1 MVSGVRRAATAVAL
15 LATLTGPA
23 ARAAAQVSV
32 EVFGGTAYSVPTPL
46 RITQS
51 GSPPLRF
58 TAHWSTR
65 PLSGSPYYAW
75 RITWWKVNRGWAV
88 DFVHHKVYLENNPP
102 EVQRFEITHGY
113 NLLALGRRWRD
124 GTLGYSLGA
133 GVVIGH
139 PESTVRGRT
148 EPEEGGLFGNGYR
161 LAGATLLGGV
171 GERLELSKRFYAS
184 VEGRLTASYAR
195 VPIRDGHASVPN
207 VAVHVLVGLGG
218 TF

>member
-1 MVSGVRRAATAVAL
+1 MVSGVRRAATSLAL
-15 LATLTGPA
+15 LVMFVRPP
-23 ARAAAQVSV
+23 AAAQVTV
-32 EVFGGTAYSVPTPL
+32 EAFGGTAYSLPTPL

-102 EVQRFEITHGY
+102 EVERFEVTHGY
-113 NLLALGRRWRD
+113 NLLTVARRWRR
-124 GTLGYSLGA
+124 GGFGYGLGA
-133 GVVIGH
+133 GVVIGY
-139 PESTVRGRT
+139 PETTVRGQT
-148 EPEEGGLFGNGYR
+148 QPAEGGLLGGGYH
-161 LAGATLLGGV
+161 LAGATLLVGA
-171 GERLELSKRFYAS
+171 GERLDLSKRFYAS
-184 VEGRLTASYAR
+184 VEAKMTSAYAR
-195 VPIRDGHASVPN
+195 VPISDGNASVPN

>member
-1 MVSGVRRAATAVAL
+1 M
-15 LATLTGPA
+15 
-23 ARAAAQVSV
+23 
-32 EVFGGTAYSVPTPL
+32 GTAYSVPTPL

-75 RITWWKVNRGWAV
+75 RLTWWHGARAWALE
-88 DFVHHKVYLENNPP
+88 FVHHKIYLENPPP

-113 NLLALGRRWRD
+113 NLLALAHRWRD
-124 GTLGYSLGA
+124 GSLGYTLGA
-133 GVVIGH
+133 GVVIGY
-139 PESTVRGRT
+139 PETTVRGRSQAG
-148 EPEEGGLFGNGYR
+148 GGLFGSRYH
-161 LAGATLLGGV
+161 LAGATLLAGV
-171 GERLELSKRFYAS
+171 GERLKLSQRFYAS
-184 VEGRLTASYAR
+184 AEGKLTAAYAR
-195 VPIRDGHASVPN
+195 MPISGGHVTAPN